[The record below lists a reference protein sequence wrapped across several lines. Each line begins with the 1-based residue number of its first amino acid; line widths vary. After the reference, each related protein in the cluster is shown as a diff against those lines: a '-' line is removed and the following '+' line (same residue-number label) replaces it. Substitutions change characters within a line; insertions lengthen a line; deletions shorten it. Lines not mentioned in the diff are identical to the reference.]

1 MTNSTS
7 TNPEPVRWGILG
19 TGRIAHKF
27 ANDLQKA
34 APGATIVA
42 VGSRSQDSADA
53 FGDEFGIPHRHASYE
68 ELAAD
73 PEVEVVYVSTPHPW
87 HYEASLICLNGG
99 KHVLCEKAF
108 TMNARE
114 AKGLVAAARE
124 KDLFLMEAMW
134 TRFRPTMVKLREL
147 VAAGELGELQYATAA
162 VGWQSPFE
170 LKSRVFRK
178 DLGGGILLDGT
189 IYPISFMYMLFGSPS
204 SIASTGLLGEAETDE
219 QETIVFTY
227 PNGAQATVFGS
238 LRTGLAGPAIVA
250 GTKGRVE
257 IAHQWWEPTQL
268 TLFRPGQEPE
278 TFSFPEP
285 EGTRGYQYE
294 AIAVGEAIRAG
305 KRESDVMP
313 LDESVE
319 IMEAM
324 DAMRA
329 EWGLTYPADGE
340 E

>member
-1 MTNSTS
+1 MTESTS
-7 TNPEPVRWGILG
+7 SNPVRWGILG
-19 TGRIAHKF
+19 TGKIAHKF

-34 APGATIVA
+34 APDAVIVA
-42 VGSRSQDSADA
+42 VGSRSQETADA
-53 FGDEFGIPHRHASYE
+53 FGDEFGIPNRHASYE

-73 PEVEVVYVSTPHPW
+73 PDVEVVYVSTPHPW
-87 HYEASLICLNGG
+87 HYEASLVCLNGG

-114 AKGLVAAARE
+114 AKSLVTTARE
-124 KDLFLMEAMW
+124 KHLFLMEAMW

-147 VAAGELGELQYATAA
+147 VAAGELGELQYGTAA
-162 VGWQSPFE
+162 VGWQAPFE
-170 LKSRVFRK
+170 MKSRVYRK

-189 IYPISFMYMLFGSPS
+189 IYPISFLYMLFGSPS
-204 SIASTGLLGEAETDE
+204 SVISTGLLGQAETDE

-227 PNGAQATVFGS
+227 PNGAQATVFAS
-238 LRTGLAGPAIVA
+238 LRTGLAGPAIVS

-257 IAHQWWEPTQL
+257 IAHQWWEPTEL

-305 KRESDVMP
+305 RLESDVMP

-329 EWGLTYPADGE
+329 EWGLTYPADE
-340 E
+340 N